1 MKFILKEYVPIC
13 DEDII
18 KDIDRV
24 AKQLNVSYLSIS
36 QYKQHGKYSQCA
48 IQNHFGT
55 WTKAL
60 ALAGLRNERN
70 SEDRKRIK
78 DSEYLMDLKRV
89 AKLMKSETVTLSNY
103 EQFGKYPS
111 GMFFHRFKTWDNAL
125 ILAEL
130 QPTGLSL
137 KRISEQEC
145 YNEIER
151 IWRLLGKQPTSN
163 DIRKLSKYSLD
174 TFTRRFGGWRNA
186 LSSFVEYINENR
198 EEDNNEGLQETEKSP
213 IEGGEKE
220 IIVETAIRVRST
232 QKRTSRNINT
242 RLRFKVLQRDHFR
255 CCACGAS
262 PAKDS
267 NVELHVDHIIP
278 WSKGGETVMENLQT
292 LCSKCNLGKS
302 NME

>member
-1 MKFILKEYVPIC
+1 MRFTLKEYVPIC

-18 KDIDRV
+18 KDIDSV

-60 ALAGLRNERN
+60 ALAGLRNERTT
-70 SEDRKRIK
+70 EDRKRIK
-78 DSEYLMDLKRV
+78 DDEYLMDLKRV
-89 AKLMKSETVTLSNY
+89 AKLMKSQSVSLSDY
-103 EQFGKYPS
+103 DHLGKYPS
-111 GMFFHRFKTWDNAL
+111 GSFFHRFKTWDNAL

-163 DIRKLSKYSLD
+163 DIRRLSKYSLD
-174 TFTRRFGGWRNA
+174 TFKRRFRGWRNA
-186 LSSFVEYINENR
+186 LSSFVEYINGTS
-198 EEDNNEGLQETEKSP
+198 EDSDEVPTETAKSP
-213 IEGGEKE
+213 IENSDKE
-220 IIVETAIRVRST
+220 RIVETSIQVRST
-232 QKRTSRNINT
+232 QKKTSRNINT
-242 RLRFKVLQRDHFR
+242 RLRFKVLQRDHFK

-262 PAKDS
+262 PAKDPS
-267 NVELHVDHIIP
+267 VELHVDHIIP

-302 NME
+302 NIE

>member
-18 KDIDRV
+18 KDIDSV

-111 GMFFHRFKTWDNAL
+111 GSFFQRFKTWDNAL

-163 DIRKLSKYSLD
+163 DICRLSKYSLD
-174 TFTRRFGGWRNA
+174 TFKRRFGGWRNA
-186 LSSFVEYINENR
+186 LSSFVEYINSNS
-198 EEDNNEGLQETEKSP
+198 EESDEVPTETAKNP
-213 IEGGEKE
+213 IENSDKE
-220 IIVETAIRVRST
+220 RIVEPAIQVRSA

-242 RLRFKVLQRDHFR
+242 KLRFKVLQRDHFR

-262 PAKDS
+262 PAKDPS
-267 NVELHVDHIIP
+267 VELHIDHIIP